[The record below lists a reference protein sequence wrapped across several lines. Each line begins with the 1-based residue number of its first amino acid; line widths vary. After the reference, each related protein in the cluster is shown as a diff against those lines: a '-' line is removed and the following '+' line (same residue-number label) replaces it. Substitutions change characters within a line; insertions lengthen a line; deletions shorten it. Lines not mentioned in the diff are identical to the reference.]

1 MARKSFAETVS
12 NVKVMVDGLRSTQNK
27 LPLGVTKE
35 MIDNLESLRDTI
47 ISINSQQET
56 LKAHLKEKTAE
67 LNKNFK
73 AIDALQMNIKKRIKL
88 DVPQTNWIAY
98 GIEDKR

>member
-12 NVKVMVDGLRSTQNK
+12 NVKVMLDGLRALEEK

-35 MIDNLESLRDTI
+35 MIEKLDKLRDVI
-47 ISINSQQET
+47 ISINSQQES
-56 LKAHLKEKTAE
+56 LKAQLKEKTAE
-67 LNKNFK
+67 MDKTFK
-73 AIDALQMNIKKRIKL
+73 EVDALQMSIKKRIKL
-88 DVPQTNWIAY
+88 DIPQTSWRAY